1 MQKNNKRKIFIV
13 KVIIAILTIIVI
25 SLIYCKFAI
34 ENSKVDFY
42 INGSNEVAVEY
53 GSNYNDSG
61 CRAILNKNDISK
73 KVQVTSNVNTNSLG
87 DYDVIYNL
95 NIKLLGIDKTL
106 IRKVHVI
113 DTVKPV
119 ITIDCDKEFNI
130 DKYSN
135 FEIPKYT
142 IVDNVDGDITSLAVV
157 SSNLNTNKEGDYE
170 IKITSTDSS
179 NNVSEE
185 KIKVH
190 VEPKYKNAY
199 INISITN
206 QSLEYYE
213 RGNLV
218 LSSPIVTGYNNSTPI
233 GNFKVLNKSRNVHLR
248 GADYVSFVNYWIAF
262 KGYSYGFHD
271 ASWRNNFGGTIYKTN
286 GSHGCVNMPY
296 NKVQQLY
303 NLVEVGTP
311 VYIKY

>member
-1 MQKNNKRKIFIV
+1 MGENKTEILNSLSGIIDNSKLDELNNTLLKEFTLTN
-13 KVIIAILTIIVI
+13 VINHLIILNPEKILTQVQDAI
-25 SLIYCKFAI
+25 SRL
-34 ENSKVDFY
+34 E
-42 INGSNEVAVEY
+42 
-53 GSNYNDSG
+53 
-61 CRAILNKNDISK
+61 
-73 KVQVTSNVNTNSLG
+73 
-87 DYDVIYNL
+87 YNL

-119 ITIDCDKEFNI
+119 ITIDGDKEFNI

-157 SSNLNTNKEGDYE
+157 SSNLNTKKEGDYE

-233 GNFKVLNKSRNVHLR
+233 GNFKVLNKSRNVHLK

-262 KGYSYGFHD
+262 KGYSYGLHD

-286 GSHGCVNMPY
+286 GSHGCVNMIPGQAQ
-296 NKVQQLY
+296 KLY
-303 NLVEVGTP
+303 KS
-311 VYIKY
+311 IKRDTDVIIKK